1 MPALPD
7 RPTPS
12 DPDGDEVRKLH
23 WSGPVGAAKV
33 LGTVLRSLREERRL
47 RLSDV
52 APRIRA
58 SASKLSRMERGESTP
73 SKRDVNDLITIYGV
87 GPEVR
92 AHVDVLLERVV
103 AGPFAAEY
111 ADITPGWFRRMI
123 GLEVESARIQYWE
136 GGVVPGPLQTCAY
149 ARRMIKAGLPRAP
162 AEEIERRVSQRMDRT
177 RLLDDADR
185 TVVALLDESVLYRNT
200 GGPEVMIG
208 QLEHLKEL
216 SRRPNVHVAI
226 LPFTADLTPPSGAFT
241 HLAFEYGGPSDVVYV
256 EGPGIGAIYLS
267 KDPDVERY
275 ADLLNTLLFHVADY
289 EVGLALIDEAIGIH
303 RGRMRRPGQ

>member
-1 MPALPD
+1 MPAHPD
-7 RPTPS
+7 CPAPS
-12 DPDGDEVRKLH
+12 DPDDDEVRTLH

-33 LGTVLRSLREERRL
+33 LGKVLRTLREERRL

-58 SASKLSRMERGESTP
+58 SVSKLSRMERGESTP
-73 SKRDVNDLITIYGV
+73 SKRDVDDLITFYGV
-87 GPEVR
+87 GPDVR
-92 AHVDVLLERVV
+92 AHVGVLLERVM

-123 GLEVESARIQYWE
+123 GLEVESAGIRYWE
-136 GGVVPGPLQTCAY
+136 GGVVPGPLQTCDY
-149 ARRMIKAGLPRAP
+149 AHRMIRAGLPRAP
-162 AEEIERRVSQRMDRT
+162 EEEIERRVNQRMDRT
-177 RLLDDADR
+177 RLLDDIER

-208 QLEHLKEL
+208 QLERLKEL
-216 SRRPNVHVAI
+216 GLRPNVSVAI
-226 LPFTADLTPPSGAFT
+226 LPFTADVTPPAGAFT

-256 EGPGIGAIYLS
+256 EGPGIGATYLS

-289 EVGLALIDEAIGIH
+289 EVGLALIDKAIGVH
-303 RGRMRRPGQ
+303 HDRMRSPGQ